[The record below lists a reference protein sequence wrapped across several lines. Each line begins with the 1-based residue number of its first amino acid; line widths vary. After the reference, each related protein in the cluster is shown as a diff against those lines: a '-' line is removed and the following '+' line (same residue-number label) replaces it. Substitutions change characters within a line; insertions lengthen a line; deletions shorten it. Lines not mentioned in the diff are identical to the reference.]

1 MSIKSEKD
9 FASGVL
15 FIVTGAA
22 FAWNSATGHPVGS
35 AAQMGPGYF
44 PLVLA
49 LVLVLLGSFIL
60 FFSLVVE
67 TPDGGVIGSV
77 AWRPLV
83 CILGANVVFGLMLG
97 GVPSLGMP
105 PLGLVA
111 AIYALCGLSLLA
123 DPAAFT
129 LRRWLVLGSVL
140 ALGSELV
147 FIELLNLTLPVWPAL
162 AALN

>member
-22 FAWNSATGHPVGS
+22 FAWNSATEHAVGS

-49 LVLVLLGSFIL
+49 LVLVLLGSAIL

-67 TPDGGVIGSV
+67 TPDGGAIGPL
-77 AWRPLV
+77 AWRPV
-83 CILGANVVFGLMLG
+83 ACILGANMLFGVMLG
-97 GVPSLGMP
+97 GLPYIGLQPM
-105 PLGLVA
+105 GLVV
-111 AIYALCGLSLLA
+111 AIYALCALSLLA
-123 DPAAFT
+123 DPSAFS
-129 LRRWLVLGSVL
+129 LRRWLVLATVL
-140 ALGSELV
+140 AGGSYLV
-147 FIELLNLTLPVWPAL
+147 FIELLNLTLPVWPVFIP
-162 AALN
+162 LN